1 MYFCRKPFFIVKAQL
16 SEANGWDASALGMI
30 GTAYLIAYAVGQ
42 FVSGAVGNRQGPRV
56 ILLGGMAISIAC
68 NLAFGFTNSL
78 ATFIGLMVLNGLAQ
92 STGWSGT
99 VGTMA
104 SWFRRTER
112 GTVMGVWATCYQVGG
127 IGANTL
133 AAYMLGKYGY
143 RYSFL
148 AGAAVL
154 MVVLAVNV
162 LWQRD
167 RPEDVGLKLPEDE
180 PDPAAPVHPSGSIWT
195 RSVVT
200 SLLLVGS
207 FYFFVKFIR
216 YAIWSWVPFFLSKN
230 YGMAGDDAGYLST
243 IFDVAGLAGVLF
255 AGWASDRF
263 FKGRRAGISFLLVLM
278 MGASCLLMFFGG
290 PVALGLFGLSI
301 GLVGF
306 SLYGPDALM
315 SGAGAQDI
323 GSEKGAVL
331 AAGVINGMGAVGA
344 VLQETVIARMYD
356 GGGGELGPIFAVLVA
371 AAVGAGLFLG
381 IVLIRNRLGVSDV

>member
-1 MYFCRKPFFIVKAQL
+1 
-16 SEANGWDASALGMI
+16 MI
-30 GTAYLIAYAVGQ
+30 GTAYLVAYAVGQ
-42 FVSGAVGNRQGPRV
+42 FVSGAVGNRLGPRL
-56 ILLGGMAISIAC
+56 ILLGGMAVSIVC

-78 ATFIGLMVLNGLAQ
+78 AGFVLLMTLNGLAQ
-92 STGWSGT
+92 STGWAGT

-112 GTVMGVWATCYQVGG
+112 GTVMGAWATCYQVGG

-133 AAYMLGKYGY
+133 AAFMLGRYGY
-143 RYSFL
+143 RYSFF
-148 AGAAVL
+148 AGAVVL
-154 MVVLAVNV
+154 MVVLAINV
-162 LWQRD
+162 LWQRN
-167 RPEDVGLKLPEDE
+167 RPEDVGLVLPDDD
-180 PDPAAPVHPSGSIWT
+180 PDPAAPEQAGGSNWT
-195 RSVVT
+195 KEAIT
-200 SLLLVGS
+200 SLLLVGG

-216 YAIWSWVPFFLSKN
+216 YAIWSWVPYFLSKN
-230 YGMAGDDAGYLST
+230 YAMAGDDAGYLST

-278 MGASCLLMFFGG
+278 MGLSCLVMFFGG
-290 PVALGLFGLSI
+290 QISLGLFGLSI

-356 GGGGELGPIFAVLVA
+356 GGDGALGPIFALLVGASVA
-371 AAVGAGLFLG
+371 AAFFLA
-381 IVLIRNRLGVSDV
+381 IVLVRNRMGRSDV